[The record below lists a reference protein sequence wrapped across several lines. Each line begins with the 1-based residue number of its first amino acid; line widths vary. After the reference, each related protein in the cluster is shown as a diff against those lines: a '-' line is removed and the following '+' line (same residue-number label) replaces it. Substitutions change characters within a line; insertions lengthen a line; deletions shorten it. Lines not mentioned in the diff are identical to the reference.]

1 MVWSMEVLCKQWP
14 CRPPATPTRSWR
26 LHHFESRT
34 RSPAIRRHPLIFN
47 CTCTHPTFC
56 ASPRPTSQHR
66 NMASVDARKRSLD
79 GDIEAAAEPTM
90 TRKKLKISDL
100 PLTQNKR
107 AAIEAIL
114 HTFKK
119 RGEFDTLRKEAFRAF
134 DQSVSLPSRLT
145 SDSYQ

>member
-1 MVWSMEVLCKQWP
+1 
-14 CRPPATPTRSWR
+14 
-26 LHHFESRT
+26 
-34 RSPAIRRHPLIFN
+34 
-47 CTCTHPTFC
+47 
-56 ASPRPTSQHR
+56 
-66 NMASVDARKRSLD
+66 MASVDARKRSLD